1 MKFVTRFVFLFLS
14 YDMLKMNFECTIFS
28 PLEIFCKA
36 KKKMCKQ
43 MISSQGLCMYI
54 VRPQQKDGSLIT
66 SIPSTK
72 RYVKYL
78 MFPFSPWHFFP
89 FFPADYEKKNLIALL
104 CMIHQKEGWNNL
116 QNVTQFSM
124 HHCPFFKTSGFES
137 SLCVS
142 LRPKSPAPNGWIVY

>member
-1 MKFVTRFVFLFLS
+1 MNVLVYVNIPVLLIIITFYFMKFVTRFVFLFLS

-28 PLEIFCKA
+28 PLEIFCKS

-89 FFPADYEKKNLIALL
+89 FFPADYEKKNSYR
-104 CMIHQKEGWNNL
+104 IHIK
-116 QNVTQFSM
+116 V
-124 HHCPFFKTSGFES
+124 
-137 SLCVS
+137 
-142 LRPKSPAPNGWIVY
+142 R

>member
-89 FFPADYEKKNLIALL
+89 FFPADYEKKNSYRIR
-104 CMIHQKEGWNNL
+104 IK
-116 QNVTQFSM
+116 V
-124 HHCPFFKTSGFES
+124 
-137 SLCVS
+137 
-142 LRPKSPAPNGWIVY
+142 R

>member
-1 MKFVTRFVFLFLS
+1 MKFVTRFVFLFVS

-28 PLEIFCKA
+28 PLKIFCKA

-89 FFPADYEKKNLIALL
+89 FFQHIMRKKIRIGFVLKSTDVRTQVSISSSENSFHTYPHTSNTYLL
-104 CMIHQKEGWNNL
+104 M
-116 QNVTQFSM
+116 
-124 HHCPFFKTSGFES
+124 
-137 SLCVS
+137 
-142 LRPKSPAPNGWIVY
+142 A

>member
-1 MKFVTRFVFLFLS
+1 MNVLVYVNIPVLLIIITFYFMKFVTRFVFLFLS

-89 FFPADYEKKNLIALL
+89 FFPADYKK
-104 CMIHQKEGWNNL
+104 
-116 QNVTQFSM
+116 
-124 HHCPFFKTSGFES
+124 KTLS
-137 SLCVS
+137 
-142 LRPKSPAPNGWIVY
+142 

>member
-1 MKFVTRFVFLFLS
+1 MNVLVYVNIPVLLIIITFYFMKFVTRFVFLFLS
-14 YDMLKMNFECTIFS
+14 YDIFS

-89 FFPADYEKKNLIALL
+89 FFPADYEKKNSYR
-104 CMIHQKEGWNNL
+104 IHIK
-116 QNVTQFSM
+116 V
-124 HHCPFFKTSGFES
+124 
-137 SLCVS
+137 
-142 LRPKSPAPNGWIVY
+142 R